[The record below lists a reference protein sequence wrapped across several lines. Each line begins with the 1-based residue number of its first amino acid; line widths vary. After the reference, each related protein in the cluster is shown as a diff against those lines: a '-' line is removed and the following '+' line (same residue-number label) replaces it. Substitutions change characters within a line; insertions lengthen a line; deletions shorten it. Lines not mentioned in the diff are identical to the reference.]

1 MSLQENPDLEKI
13 LKKLKGLSKQ
23 AYYLPDFWVCEVCAE
38 LHPVDNDDTPTFC
51 TYGWNDDNDA
61 ISCPLGQLEWG
72 RRAYADNT
80 GCRVDRRL
88 YQIDHRH
95 VQSALKLTRMKDI
108 ASVEYIKAILHDVE
122 RTYQP
127 WPRIIEDYGGTRFL
141 TKSSWDFIRKPSDD
155 TVGKALAAKGQEYTN
170 SCTSCP
176 TDYLIRMVDCGAEVR
191 AWQDFGT
198 EGSPA
203 SQLWRSHCT
212 WSLESTTEKQR
223 PSQPAARAPGYIR
236 NIYDFG
242 PSPAFLQQL
251 LPP

>member
-1 MSLQENPDLEKI
+1 MMSLQENPDLDKI
-13 LKKLKGLSKQ
+13 LKKLKDLSKQ

-38 LHPVDNDDTPTFC
+38 LHPVDNDDTPTF
-51 TYGWNDDNDA
+51 YDA
-61 ISCPLGQLEWG
+61 GAGAHTPIIP
-72 RRAYADNT
+72 
-80 GCRVDRRL
+80 
-88 YQIDHRH
+88 
-95 VQSALKLTRMKDI
+95 
-108 ASVEYIKAILHDVE
+108 DVE
-122 RTYQP
+122 LTVASTKSTIVTSIK
-127 WPRIIEDYGGTRFL
+127 PRIIEDYGGTRFL

-155 TVGKALAAKGQEYTN
+155 SEWNTIRELRICPHLYRVGRGNDVINKTPLNIAVGKALAAKGQEYTN